1 MRAAGRVVRSRCGR
15 RLRVAGT
22 ILSQETC
29 LTQGPPGAGAGAGG
43 AGEGVGP
50 GPGVAGAAAGEGEGE
65 GEGAGAAVIN

>member
-1 MRAAGRVVRSRCGR
+1 MRAAGRVVRSTCGR

-29 LTQGPPGAGAGAGG
+29 LTQGPAGAGAG

-50 GPGVAGAAAGEGEGE
+50 GPAGADGGGGGGGEEQFWMGPG
-65 GEGAGAAVIN
+65 GRL